1 MLCDAGETARRAVA
15 ASGRN
20 AVESARAT
28 GRRGTS
34 QASHL
39 PTRRPARYGALALL
53 RHGLSGKQWP
63 RAWRDHPLGS
73 SYDVVIIGAGVHGLA
88 AAYYLAANHGIT
100 NVAVL
105 DKSYLGGGG
114 SGRSTAIL
122 RSNYLTPEGVRFYD
136 RSMELYRTLAADLD
150 YNVMFSRRG
159 HLTLAHNDSSLR
171 TMRWRAEVNKLQG
184 IDSEVIDPAQ
194 IKKLVPYL
202 DVSADTRYPVLGA
215 LYHPPG
221 GIIRHDAVNWGYAR
235 AADAYGV
242 QIHQSTEVTGIDVV
256 DGQVRGVRTNR
267 GDIATPVVLNCTA
280 GWSTLVAALAGVRL
294 PIQTFPLQAAVTE
307 PVRPFLHS
315 VVVSGTLHVY
325 VSQTDRG
332 ELVFGA
338 SVDPFA
344 SYSTRGSL
352 EFAEGLATHVIELM
366 PALSKMRLLRQWSGL
381 CDMTPDFSPIMGG
394 TEVGGF
400 YVDVGWGTYGFKAGP
415 VSGEAMA
422 ECIATGRTP
431 HIIASFGLDRFGAG
445 QLVGEKGAAA
455 VGH

>member
-1 MLCDAGETARRAVA
+1 
-15 ASGRN
+15 
-20 AVESARAT
+20 VEPARAN
-28 GRRGTS
+28 GRRVTRL
-34 QASHL
+34 AS
-39 PTRRPARYGALALL
+39 RRPPRYSALALV
-53 RHGLSGKQWP
+53 RHGLSGKEWP
-63 RAWRDHPLGS
+63 RAWRDHPLGA
-73 SYDVVIIGAGVHGLA
+73 SYDVVIVGAGVHGLA

-184 IDSEVIDPAQ
+184 IDSEVIGPGE
-194 IKKLVPYL
+194 IKRMVPYL
-202 DVSADTRYPVLGA
+202 DTSAGTRYPIMGA

-242 QIHQSTEVTGIDVV
+242 QIHQGTEVTGIDVA
-256 DGQVRGVRTNR
+256 DGRVRGVRTNR

-280 GWSTLVAALAGVRL
+280 GWATLVAAMAGVRL

-307 PVRPFLHS
+307 PVRPFLHT
-315 VVVSGTLHVY
+315 VVVSGTLHIY

-338 SVDPFA
+338 AVDPFA

-381 CDMTPDFSPIMGG
+381 CDMTPDFSPIMGSTG
-394 TEVGGF
+394 VGGF

-422 ECIATGRTP
+422 ECIASGRTP
-431 HIIASFGLDRFGAG
+431 EIIAAFGLDRFGEG
-445 QLVGEKGAAA
+445 HLVGEKGAAA